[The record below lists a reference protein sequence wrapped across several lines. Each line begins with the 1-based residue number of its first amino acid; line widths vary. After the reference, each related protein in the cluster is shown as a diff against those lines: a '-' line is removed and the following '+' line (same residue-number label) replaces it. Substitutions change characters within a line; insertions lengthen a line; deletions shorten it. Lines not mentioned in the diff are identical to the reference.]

1 LVFCLLKLRTEIKF
15 SIIFPNLYSIQSYKH
30 KMANLNTKLNKT
42 NTYDAIVIGS
52 GMSGGW
58 AAKELSEKGL
68 KTLVLEKGR
77 MVNHVEDYPTMM
89 MEHWDFEHRGALTDE
104 DRKRH
109 HIQIRSGF
117 VGESAK
123 HFFTNDLDN
132 PYQETKPFDWIRGNH
147 VGGRSIT
154 WGKHTYRWSNY
165 DFEANAR
172 EGIAIDWPIRYKDIA
187 PWYSYV
193 EKFVGVSGEKLG
205 LDHLPDG
212 EFLPPIPLNCLE
224 DHFKQQ
230 LKNKFKNRIV
240 TPGRV
245 AHLTQP
251 TEVHLALGRGKCQ
264 NRNRCSR
271 GCPYGAYFSSNA
283 ATLPAAN
290 NTGNFVIRPN
300 SIAKE
305 IIFDEATQRA
315 TGVRVIDSETNEVH
329 EFKARIIFSCASTLS
344 STQLLLNS
352 KSKRF
357 PNGLG
362 NDSGELG
369 HNLMDH
375 HYHVGAMGDFD
386 GFEDQYYKGRK
397 PAGLFI
403 PKYVNIDE
411 ASKNPNFLRGYDYQ
425 GAGAGRAGWGRGADE
440 HAIGADFKESLYKPG
455 GWNMGLMGFGEVL
468 PYHENKVTLHESK
481 VDKWGIPQLVF
492 DAEIK
497 DNELKMRKQI
507 MADAA
512 EMLEASG
519 FKNIRT
525 FDNAGGLGNGV
536 HEMGT
541 ARMGKDPKTSV
552 LNGNNQVHG
561 VKNLFVT
568 DGACMTS
575 SNCVNPSITYMALT
589 ARAADFAVSEL
600 NKKNL

>member
-1 LVFCLLKLRTEIKF
+1 
-15 SIIFPNLYSIQSYKH
+15 
-30 KMANLNTKLNKT
+30 
-42 NTYDAIVIGS
+42 
-52 GMSGGW
+52 
-58 AAKELSEKGL
+58 
-68 KTLVLEKGR
+68 VLEKGR
-77 MVNHVEDYPTMM
+77 MVNHIEDYPTMM
-89 MEHWDFEHRGALTDE
+89 KETWEMENRGALTAE
-104 DRKRH
+104 EQKMY
-109 HIQIRSGF
+109 HIQTRSGF
-117 VGESAK
+117 VGESVK
-123 HFFTNDLDN
+123 HFYTNDLEN
-132 PYQETKPFDWIRGNH
+132 PYQETKPFDWIRGNQT
-147 VGGRSIT
+147 GGRSLI
-154 WGKHTYRWSNY
+154 WGRHTYRWSNH

-172 EGIAIDWPIRYKDIA
+172 EGIAVDWPIRYNDIA

-212 EFLPPIPLNCLE
+212 EFMPPIPLNCLE
-224 DHFKQQ
+224 DHFKQEV
-230 LKNKFKNRIV
+230 KKKYNNSRFV
-240 TPGRV
+240 TSGRV
-245 AHLTQP
+245 AHLTDPQ
-251 TEVHLALGRGKCQ
+251 EVHTKLGRGKCQ

-290 NTGNFVIRPN
+290 NTGNLAIRPN
-300 SIAKE
+300 SIVKE
-305 IIFDEATQRA
+305 IVFDEATQRA
-315 TGVRVIDSETNEVH
+315 TGVRVIDSETKEVH
-329 EFKARIIFSCASTLS
+329 EFKAKIIFSCASTLS
-344 STQLLLNS
+344 TTQILLNS
-352 KSKRF
+352 KSSRYL
-357 PNGLG
+357 NGMG

-386 GFEDQYYKGRK
+386 GMEDQYYQGRK

-411 ASKNPNFLRGYDYQ
+411 KSKNPNFLRGFDYQ
-425 GAGAGRAGWGRGADE
+425 GAGAGRANWGRGSDI
-440 HAIGADFKESLYKPG
+440 HQVGAEFKESLYKPG

-468 PYHENKVTLHESK
+468 PEHENKVTLHDSL

-492 DAEIK
+492 DASIRK
-497 DNELKMRKQI
+497 NELEMRKQI
-507 MADAA
+507 MIDAA
-512 EMLEASG
+512 EMLDASG

-541 ARMGKDPKTSV
+541 ARMGRDPKTSV

-561 VKNLFVT
+561 INNLFVT

-589 ARAADFAVSEL
+589 ARAVDFAVSEI
-600 NKKNL
+600 NKKNI

>member
-1 LVFCLLKLRTEIKF
+1 
-15 SIIFPNLYSIQSYKH
+15 
-30 KMANLNTKLNKT
+30 MANLNTKLNKT

-77 MVNHVEDYPTMM
+77 MVNHIEDYPTMM
-89 MEHWDFEHRGALTDE
+89 LDHWEMEHRGALTDE

-117 VGESAK
+117 VGESTK
-123 HFFTNDLDN
+123 HFFTNDIDN

-300 SIAKE
+300 SIVKE

-315 TGVRVIDSETNEVH
+315 TGVRVIDAETKDVID
-329 EFKARIIFSCASTLS
+329 FKAKIIFSCASSLAT
-344 STQLLLNS
+344 TQILLNS
-352 KSKRF
+352 KSNRF

-369 HNLMDH
+369 HNIMDH

-386 GFEDQYYKGRK
+386 GLEDQYYKGRK

-425 GAGAGRAGWGRGADE
+425 GAGAGRAGWGRGADQ
-440 HAIGADFKESLYKPG
+440 HAIGAEFKESLYKPG
-455 GWNMGLMGFGEVL
+455 GWSMGLMGFGEVL
-468 PYHENKVTLHESK
+468 PYHENKVTLDESK

-552 LNGNNQVHG
+552 LNGNNQIHA
-561 VKNLFVT
+561 VKNVFVT

>member
-1 LVFCLLKLRTEIKF
+1 
-15 SIIFPNLYSIQSYKH
+15 
-30 KMANLNTKLNKT
+30 MANLNTKLNKT

-77 MVNHVEDYPTMM
+77 MVNHIEDYPTMM
-89 MEHWDFEHRGALTDE
+89 LDQWEMEHHGALTDE

-117 VGESAK
+117 VGESTK
-123 HFFTNDLDN
+123 HFFTNDIDN

-290 NTGNFVIRPN
+290 STGNFVIRPN
-300 SIAKE
+300 SIVKE
-305 IIFDEATQRA
+305 IIFDEGTQRA
-315 TGVRVIDSETNEVH
+315 TGVRVIDAETKDVID
-329 EFKARIIFSCASTLS
+329 FKAKIIFSCASSLAT
-344 STQLLLNS
+344 TQILLNS
-352 KSKRF
+352 KSNRF

-369 HNLMDH
+369 HNIMDH

-386 GFEDQYYKGRK
+386 GLEDQYYKGRK

-425 GAGAGRAGWGRGADE
+425 GAGAGRAGWGRGADQ
-440 HAIGADFKESLYKPG
+440 HAIGAEFKESLYKPG
-455 GWNMGLMGFGEVL
+455 GWSMGLMGFGEVL
-468 PYHENKVTLHESK
+468 PYHENKVTLDESK

-552 LNGNNQVHG
+552 LNGNNQIHA
-561 VKNLFVT
+561 VKNVFVT

>member
-1 LVFCLLKLRTEIKF
+1 
-15 SIIFPNLYSIQSYKH
+15 
-30 KMANLNTKLNKT
+30 MANLNTKLNKT

-109 HIQIRSGF
+109 HIQNRSGF
-117 VGESAK
+117 LGEAAK
-123 HFFTNDLDN
+123 HFFTNDLEN

-300 SIAKE
+300 SIVKE

-329 EFKARIIFSCASTLS
+329 EFKAKIIFSCASTLA

-352 KSKRF
+352 KSSRF

-369 HNLMDH
+369 HN
-375 HYHVGAMGDFD
+375 
-386 GFEDQYYKGRK
+386 
-397 PAGLFI
+397 
-403 PKYVNIDE
+403 
-411 ASKNPNFLRGYDYQ
+411 
-425 GAGAGRAGWGRGADE
+425 
-440 HAIGADFKESLYKPG
+440 
-455 GWNMGLMGFGEVL
+455 
-468 PYHENKVTLHESK
+468 
-481 VDKWGIPQLVF
+481 
-492 DAEIK
+492 
-497 DNELKMRKQI
+497 
-507 MADAA
+507 
-512 EMLEASG
+512 
-519 FKNIRT
+519 
-525 FDNAGGLGNGV
+525 
-536 HEMGT
+536 
-541 ARMGKDPKTSV
+541 
-552 LNGNNQVHG
+552 
-561 VKNLFVT
+561 
-568 DGACMTS
+568 
-575 SNCVNPSITYMALT
+575 
-589 ARAADFAVSEL
+589 
-600 NKKNL
+600 

>member
-1 LVFCLLKLRTEIKF
+1 
-15 SIIFPNLYSIQSYKH
+15 
-30 KMANLNTKLNKT
+30 
-42 NTYDAIVIGS
+42 
-52 GMSGGW
+52 
-58 AAKELSEKGL
+58 
-68 KTLVLEKGR
+68 
-77 MVNHVEDYPTMM
+77 MVNHIEDYPTMM
-89 MEHWDFEHRGALTDE
+89 LDHWELEHRGALTDE

-117 VGESAK
+117 VGEAAK
-123 HFFTNDLDN
+123 HFFTNDLEN
-132 PYQETKPFDWIRGNH
+132 PYQEIKPFDWIRGNH

-205 LDHLPDG
+205 LEHLPDG

-230 LKNKFKNRIV
+230 VKSKFKNRIV

-329 EFKARIIFSCASTLS
+329 EFKAKIIFSCASTLA
-344 STQLLLNS
+344 STQVLLNS
-352 KSKRF
+352 KSSRF
-357 PNGLG
+357 PNGMG

-386 GFEDQYYKGRK
+386 GLEDQYYKGRK

-455 GWNMGLMGFGEVL
+455 GWSMGLMGFGEVL

-519 FKNIRT
+519 FKNVRT

-552 LNGNNQVHG
+552 LNENNQIHA
-561 VKNLFVT
+561 VKNVFVT

-575 SNCVNPSITYMALT
+575 SNCV
-589 ARAADFAVSEL
+589 
-600 NKKNL
+600 